1 MKMKRRI
8 SLILTAL
15 IVVSAVFLTAGCGE
29 KAESGKEPAVKTVGI
44 TISIDYPGGAEME
57 DVKAVP
63 FKIEEGS
70 SVLETIELY
79 CNVNEM
85 PVAVEITG
93 GTVIGINDL
102 LNGDVFANRTWKYR
116 VNGKLMEESARKV
129 ILEDGDSLEWIYTK

>member
-1 MKMKRRI
+1 MKLKKRI
-8 SLILTAL
+8 SLILTVLLAL
-15 IVVSAVFLTAGCGE
+15 SPVLLTAGCGE
-29 KAESGKEPAVKTVGI
+29 KTESGKEPPVKTVEI
-44 TISIDYPGGAEME
+44 TLSIDYPKSAEME

-70 SVLETIELY
+70 SALETIELY

-102 LNGDVFANRTWKYR
+102 LNGDIFANRTWKYM
-116 VNGKLMEESARKV
+116 VNGELMEKSARKV

>member
-1 MKMKRRI
+1 MKLKKRI
-8 SLILTAL
+8 SLILTVLLAL
-15 IVVSAVFLTAGCGE
+15 SSVLLTAGCGE
-29 KAESGKEPAVKTVGI
+29 KTESGKEPPVKTVEI
-44 TISIDYPGGAEME
+44 TLSIDYPKSAEME

-70 SVLETIELY
+70 SALETIELY

-102 LNGDVFANRTWKYR
+102 LNGDIFANRTWKYM
-116 VNGKLMEESARKV
+116 VNGELMEKSARKV
-129 ILEDGDSLEWIYTK
+129 ILEDGDSREWIYTK

>member
-1 MKMKRRI
+1 MKLKKRI
-8 SLILTAL
+8 GLILTVLLAL
-15 IVVSAVFLTAGCGE
+15 SSMFLTAGCGE
-29 KAESGKEPAVKTVGI
+29 KTESGKEPPVKTVEI
-44 TISIDYPGGAEME
+44 TLSIDYPRSAEMK

-70 SVLETIELY
+70 SALETIELY

-102 LNGDVFANRTWKYR
+102 LNGDVFANRTWKYM
-116 VNGKLMEESARKV
+116 VNGELMEKSARKV

>member
-1 MKMKRRI
+1 MKLKKRI
-8 SLILTAL
+8 SLILTVLLAL
-15 IVVSAVFLTAGCGE
+15 SSVLLTAGCGE
-29 KAESGKEPAVKTVGI
+29 KTESGKEPPVKTVEI
-44 TISIDYPGGAEME
+44 TLSIDYPKSAEME

-70 SVLETIELY
+70 SALETIELY

-102 LNGDVFANRTWKYR
+102 LNGDVFANRTWKYM
-116 VNGKLMEESARKV
+116 VNGELMEKSARKV

>member
-1 MKMKRRI
+1 MKLKKRI
-8 SLILTAL
+8 SLILTVLLAL
-15 IVVSAVFLTAGCGE
+15 SPVLLTAGCGE
-29 KAESGKEPAVKTVGI
+29 KTESGKEPPVKTVEI
-44 TISIDYPGGAEME
+44 TLSIDYPKSAEME

-70 SVLETIELY
+70 SALETIELY

-102 LNGDVFANRTWKYR
+102 LNGDVFANRTWKYM
-116 VNGKLMEESARKV
+116 VNGELMEKSARKV

>member
-1 MKMKRRI
+1 M
-8 SLILTAL
+8 
-15 IVVSAVFLTAGCGE
+15 E
-29 KAESGKEPAVKTVGI
+29 I
-44 TISIDYPGGAEME
+44 TLSIDYPKSAEME

-70 SVLETIELY
+70 SALETIELY

-102 LNGDVFANRTWKYR
+102 LNGDVFANRTWKYM
-116 VNGKLMEESARKV
+116 VNGELMEKSARKV

>member
-1 MKMKRRI
+1 MKLKKRI
-8 SLILTAL
+8 SLILTVLLAL
-15 IVVSAVFLTAGCGE
+15 SSVLLTAGCGE
-29 KAESGKEPAVKTVGI
+29 KTESGKEPPVKTVEI
-44 TISIDYPGGAEME
+44 TLSIDYPKSAEME

-70 SVLETIELY
+70 SALETIELY

-102 LNGDVFANRTWKYR
+102 LNGDIFANRTWKYM
-116 VNGKLMEESARKV
+116 VNGELMEKSARKV

>member
-1 MKMKRRI
+1 MKLKKRI
-8 SLILTAL
+8 SLILTVMLAL
-15 IVVSAVFLTAGCGE
+15 SSVLLTAGCGE
-29 KAESGKEPAVKTVGI
+29 KTEGGKEPPVKTVEI
-44 TISIDYPGGAEME
+44 TLSIDYPKSAEME

-70 SVLETIELY
+70 SALETIELY

-102 LNGDVFANRTWKYR
+102 LNGDVFANRTWKYM
-116 VNGKLMEESARKV
+116 VNGELMEKSARKV

>member
-1 MKMKRRI
+1 
-8 SLILTAL
+8 
-15 IVVSAVFLTAGCGE
+15 
-29 KAESGKEPAVKTVGI
+29 
-44 TISIDYPGGAEME
+44 ME

-70 SVLETIELY
+70 SALETIELFY

-102 LNGDVFANRTWKYR
+102 LNGDVFANRTWKYM
-116 VNGKLMEESARKV
+116 VNGELMEKSARKST
-129 ILEDGDSLEWIYTK
+129 SLRTATAWNGYIQNKKSALQVMLKTV

>member
-8 SLILTAL
+8 SLMLAVLLVLSSAL
-15 IVVSAVFLTAGCGE
+15 LTAGCGD
-29 KAESGKEPAVKTVGI
+29 KTQRGKEPAVKTVEI
-44 TISIDYPGGAEME
+44 MLSIDYPRSAEME

-70 SVLETIELY
+70 SALETIELY

-85 PVAVEITG
+85 PVAVEITS

-102 LNGDVFANRTWKYR
+102 LNGDVFANRTWKYM
-116 VNGKLMEESARKV
+116 VNGELMEKSARKV